1 MSGGDG
7 SAGMGIPRWV
17 SLLRKVFKK
26 LGLGAYLW
34 ALCHGA
40 RVSHVFDFLLL
51 FHFRGSGLTLLQ
63 LLSCLFLVGY
73 GVGEVDRF
81 FCKMT
86 KPPLF
91 RGLSYW
97 FRFHVSLPGV
107 GWWIAAAG
115 EAGAGRVRD
124 AWNGAVGS
132 APVTG
137 QWQAGFACF
146 DGWCGTAGGAGPG

>member
-1 MSGGDG
+1 VEMSGGDG

-73 GVGEVDRF
+73 GVGELTGSFAKDKAPTV
-81 FCKMT
+81 
-86 KPPLF
+86 
-91 RGLSYW
+91 
-97 FRFHVSLPGV
+97 PG
-107 GWWIAAAG
+107 A
-115 EAGAGRVRD
+115 
-124 AWNGAVGS
+124 
-132 APVTG
+132 
-137 QWQAGFACF
+137 
-146 DGWCGTAGGAGPG
+146 

>member
-34 ALCHGA
+34 TLCHGA

-51 FHFRGSGLTLLQ
+51 FHFRESGLTLLQ

-81 FCKMT
+81 FCKRQSPHCSGGLAIGSGFT
-86 KPPLF
+86 LAC
-91 RGLSYW
+91 RGWGGGL
-97 FRFHVSLPGV
+97 RLLERLVL
-107 GWWIAAAG
+107 
-115 EAGAGRVRD
+115 
-124 AWNGAVGS
+124 AVC
-132 APVTG
+132 VTHG
-137 QWQAGFACF
+137 MELL
-146 DGWCGTAGGAGPG
+146 DLLR